1 MTISPDE
8 HELRTGRQL
17 GTRGARGSVM
27 DSLTRAQ
34 AGDYIVELVE
44 LVSRRT

>member
-8 HELRTGRQL
+8 HKLGTGRQL
-17 GTRGARGSVM
+17 GTRRARGSVM
-27 DSLTRAQ
+27 DGLTGAQ

-44 LVSRRT
+44 LVGGGT